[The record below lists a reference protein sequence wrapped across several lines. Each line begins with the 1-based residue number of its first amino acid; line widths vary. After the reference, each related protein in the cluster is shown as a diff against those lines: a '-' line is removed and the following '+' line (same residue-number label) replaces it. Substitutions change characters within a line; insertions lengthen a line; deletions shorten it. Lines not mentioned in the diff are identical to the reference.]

1 MVNCLSS
8 DIFTH
13 FATPFSI
20 FNVYYSLFNDYYFNT
35 LTCDKQGLSINI
47 FVKIIYVFMFF
58 FYFQIAFFFTD
69 FVILCDK
76 LINAIY
82 KIEKRN
88 F

>member
-1 MVNCLSS
+1 MVHTSSKKVYGLKKMVNCLSS

-47 FVKIIYVFMFF
+47 FVKII
-58 FYFQIAFFFTD
+58 
-69 FVILCDK
+69 
-76 LINAIY
+76 
-82 KIEKRN
+82 
-88 F
+88 